1 MMDEYGNSG
10 FENND
15 SQNSGQYDSQGQNG
29 TENNADSYNSS
40 SDNSYNSSSYSG
52 YDSADNNSTSDS
64 SNGSGTDSSYNSS
77 DSYSGSSDTSYNSQD
92 SYSSSSD
99 STQNTGTSYGSS
111 SGSSESSGTSDNSY
125 SGVTG
130 SADKGNNEG
139 WHNESRENGTYQ
151 NQDSSGFY
159 QNSTGSGYYQNGYY
173 KNTETPKS
181 RRKRARKSHPT
192 AKKIGAIVLSA
203 VLFGCIAGGVM
214 VGIQKAAGTSSDSTV
229 TIPTTTTVDS
239 SSSGSA
245 TTVSDLDV
253 ESIAASVL
261 PAMVE
266 LSGTYTE
273 TSSNSYWFGNNTQT
287 YLTAG
292 SGIIIGQSDDS
303 IIIMTNAHV
312 VTDVSDLT
320 ATFYDGAEAS
330 ATVVGSRS
338 DKDVAVVKVK
348 ISDLSDSTL
357 SSIAVATLN
366 TDTESLQVGQ
376 PVVAIGNALG
386 EGQSVTSGI
395 ISALGRSI
403 TVNNYTYDDLIMT
416 DAAINSGNSGGAL
429 LNAEGEVIGINF
441 AKSDDDGVQNMA
453 YSIPVGDVIDLV
465 ESMSTNTTR
474 EEVDESER
482 GFLGVSGVDITSDI
496 SSAYGYPQGLMIRYV
511 QSGSAADNAGLA
523 EYDIITALDDQ
534 TVSSQ
539 SGLSNILKYYR
550 AGETVTITYYHLENN
565 QYVEKSVEVT
575 LGSKTSS

>member
-1 MMDEYGNSG
+1 
-10 FENND
+10 
-15 SQNSGQYDSQGQNG
+15 
-29 TENNADSYNSS
+29 
-40 SDNSYNSSSYSG
+40 
-52 YDSADNNSTSDS
+52 
-64 SNGSGTDSSYNSS
+64 
-77 DSYSGSSDTSYNSQD
+77 
-92 SYSSSSD
+92 
-99 STQNTGTSYGSS
+99 
-111 SGSSESSGTSDNSY
+111 
-125 SGVTG
+125 
-130 SADKGNNEG
+130 
-139 WHNESRENGTYQ
+139 
-151 NQDSSGFY
+151 
-159 QNSTGSGYYQNGYY
+159 
-173 KNTETPKS
+173 
-181 RRKRARKSHPT
+181 
-192 AKKIGAIVLSA
+192 
-203 VLFGCIAGGVM
+203 
-214 VGIQKAAGTSSDSTV
+214 
-229 TIPTTTTVDS
+229 
-239 SSSGSA
+239 
-245 TTVSDLDV
+245 
-253 ESIAASVL
+253 
-261 PAMVE
+261 
-266 LSGTYTE
+266 
-273 TSSNSYWFGNNTQT
+273 
-287 YLTAG
+287 
-292 SGIIIGQSDDS
+292 
-303 IIIMTNAHV
+303 MTNAHV